1 MQFKLF
7 ARASVNYNMKT
18 RILVFIPVL
27 MTIGTIMT
35 TVTSAEIYRHVDKN
49 GQITYSNTRTIGSK
63 KVIPNRTLAKAKMA
77 TPKNFPKVASRV
89 QMKRDLKR
97 RNILEDELATE
108 KKLLSKAKQ
117 TLRKDDVSLH
127 MRNIIA
133 LKKEL
138 MSL

>member
-1 MQFKLF
+1 MRIKPF

-18 RILVFIPVL
+18 RILVSIPVL
-27 MTIGTIMT
+27 MTIGIILT

-49 GQITYSNTRTIGSK
+49 GQITYSNTRMNGAK
-63 KVIPNRTLAKAKMA
+63 KVLPKRTLAKAKIA
-77 TPKNFPKVASRV
+77 TPKHFPKVASRV
-89 QMKRDLKR
+89 QRKRDLKR
-97 RNILEDELATE
+97 RNILEDELTAE
-108 KKLLSKAKQ
+108 KKLMSNAKQ

-138 MSL
+138 MNI

>member
-1 MQFKLF
+1 
-7 ARASVNYNMKT
+7 
-18 RILVFIPVL
+18 
-27 MTIGTIMT
+27 
-35 TVTSAEIYRHVDKN
+35 
-49 GQITYSNTRTIGSK
+49 
-63 KVIPNRTLAKAKMA
+63 MA

>member
-1 MQFKLF
+1 MRIKPF

-35 TVTSAEIYRHVDKN
+35 SVTSAEIYRHVDKN
-49 GQITYSNTRTIGSK
+49 GKITYSNTRINGAK
-63 KVIPNRTLAKAKMA
+63 KVLPNRILAKAKMA
-77 TPKNFPKVASRV
+77 TPKHFPKVSSRV
-89 QMKRDLKR
+89 QLKMDLKR
-97 RNILEDELATE
+97 RNILEDELTTE
-108 KKLLSKAKQ
+108 KKLLANAKQ
-117 TLRKDDVSLH
+117 TLRKDDISLH

-138 MSL
+138 MNI